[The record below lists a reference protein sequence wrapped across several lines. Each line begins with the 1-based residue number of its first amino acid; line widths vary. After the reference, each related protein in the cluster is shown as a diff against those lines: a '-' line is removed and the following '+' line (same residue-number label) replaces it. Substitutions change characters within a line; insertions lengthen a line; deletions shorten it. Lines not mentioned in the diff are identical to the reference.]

1 MVIHEYSLATFTMH
15 GNYITYE
22 LVTMCALWETSCMLT
37 YAFVAAHSDDVS
49 NPYLRPLPQVDK
61 ARPEECDSTL
71 RFTIIALST
80 SIIIPTAMSAA
91 RCNVALTHCSL
102 LADANGL
109 RRTVYA
115 ARQ

>member
-1 MVIHEYSLATFTMH
+1 MVIHEYSLVTFTLH

-37 YAFVAAHSDDVS
+37 YIFVAARSDDVS

-71 RFTIIALST
+71 RFTNRLCQLGRSSPSVIALG
-80 SIIIPTAMSAA
+80 
-91 RCNVALTHCSL
+91 NLVA
-102 LADANGL
+102 
-109 RRTVYA
+109 
-115 ARQ
+115 